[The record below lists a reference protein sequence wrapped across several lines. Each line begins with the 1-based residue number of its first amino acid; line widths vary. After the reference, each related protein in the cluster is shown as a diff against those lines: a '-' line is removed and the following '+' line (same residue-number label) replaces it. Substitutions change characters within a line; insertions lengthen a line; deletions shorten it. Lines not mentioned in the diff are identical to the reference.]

1 METGGGHGGRRGF
14 FVVDPIF
21 ERLPD
26 VVDSAGVVR
35 LRQGFG
41 VTASAFYGAA
51 PHKKIQLGSP
61 KGLPSRSFLSEKTE
75 AGAYGIRHLLTPKVS
90 LREFRRF
97 RRLMLSELCDDS
109 ARILSMAA
117 ISIE

>member
-35 LRQGFG
+35 LRQGYG
-41 VTASAFYGAA
+41 VTASAFYGAT
-51 PHKKIQLGSP
+51 PHKKLRLGSP
-61 KGLPSRSFLSEKTE
+61 KGLPSRSFFSEKTE
-75 AGAYGIRHLLTPKVS
+75 AGA
-90 LREFRRF
+90 
-97 RRLMLSELCDDS
+97 
-109 ARILSMAA
+109 
-117 ISIE
+117 